1 MIRFG
6 SYPLNSIPKNSFP
19 KYSIVGIEVNNI
31 VCSGITSVNGEL
43 TRGYVTIST
52 TSGPPQVTPID
63 SDYSYSDYSSRI
75 KNKSKEI
82 RKIKHYIGA
91 GGGTFSGQSTV
102 GVMYVNDHHVQ
113 NEELKRLIIIL
124 NEL

>member
-1 MIRFG
+1 MLRFG

-19 KYSIVGIEVNNI
+19 KYSIVGIEINNI
-31 VCSGITSVNGEL
+31 VCTGITSVNGEF
-43 TRGYVTIST
+43 TIGYGFIST
-52 TSGPPQVTPID
+52 TSGPPQVTPTD
-63 SDYSYSDYSSRI
+63 SDYSYSDYSTRI

-82 RKIKHYIGA
+82 RKIKNYIGT

-102 GVMYVNDHHVQ
+102 GVMYVNNYHVQ